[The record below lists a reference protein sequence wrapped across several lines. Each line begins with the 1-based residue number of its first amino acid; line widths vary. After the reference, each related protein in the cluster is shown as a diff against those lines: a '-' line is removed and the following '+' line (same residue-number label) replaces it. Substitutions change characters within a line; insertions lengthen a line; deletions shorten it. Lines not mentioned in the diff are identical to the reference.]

1 MVMDRDGGKSGPLLA
16 TEHGSLSH
24 IITAVKLIKILLK
37 QFDISFVEGLYAN
50 ATKVESQQA
59 SYSILIYL

>member
-1 MVMDRDGGKSGPLLA
+1 MLA